1 MKKLTLSLCMGLSV
15 LLGGCVTQYS
25 ISEHEMEQ
33 YLSKEIH
40 FEVKQGNQLVGAQ
53 VRINDISVRLG
64 EKPDTM
70 SVSAAT
76 QVSITNPIFP
86 LKAQLSTTFEAKP
99 WYDSA
104 THSVY
109 LRQLELVK
117 VESTPKD
124 IEKAISSATPQVM
137 GYLRHFLENQPVYV
151 LDTKDSN
158 QALMAKMT
166 ESIQVVPGK
175 LVLKFTK

>member
-1 MKKLTLSLCMGLSV
+1 MKKLTLGIYLGLTT
-15 LLGGCVTQYS
+15 LLSGCVTQYS
-25 ISEHEMEQ
+25 ISEREMEQ
-33 YLSKEIH
+33 YLSKEMH
-40 FEVKQGNQLVGAQ
+40 FEVKQGNQFVGAEI
-53 VRINDISVRLG
+53 RINDITVKLG
-64 EKPDTM
+64 NKPDTM

-76 QVSITNPIFP
+76 QVSINNPLLP
-86 LKAQLSTTFEAKP
+86 LKAKLATTFEAKP
-99 WYDSA
+99 WYDSVS
-104 THSVY
+104 HSVY

-124 IEKAISSATPQVM
+124 IEKAISMATPQLM
-137 GYLRHFLENQPVYV
+137 SYLRTFLENQPVYV

-166 ESIQVVPGK
+166 ESIQVEPGK

>member
-1 MKKLTLSLCMGLSV
+1 MKKLILNICLGFTV

-25 ISEHEMEQ
+25 ISEREMEQ

-40 FEVKQGNQLVGAQ
+40 FEVKQGNQLIGAE

-117 VESTPKD
+117 VE
-124 IEKAISSATPQVM
+124 
-137 GYLRHFLENQPVYV
+137 
-151 LDTKDSN
+151 
-158 QALMAKMT
+158 
-166 ESIQVVPGK
+166 
-175 LVLKFTK
+175 

>member
-1 MKKLTLSLCMGLSV
+1 MNKITRTICLGITV

-25 ISEHEMEQ
+25 ISEREMEQ

-40 FEVKQGNQLVGAQ
+40 FEVKQGNQFVGAE

-76 QVSITNPIFP
+76 QVSIKNPILP
-86 LKAQLSTTFEAKP
+86 LSAKLTTTFEAKP

-137 GYLRHFLENQPVYV
+137 SYLRLFLENQAVYV

-166 ESIQVVPGK
+166 ESIQVAPGK

>member
-1 MKKLTLSLCMGLSV
+1 MKKLSRTICLGITV
-15 LLGGCVTQYS
+15 LLGGCVSQYS

-33 YLSKEIH
+33 YLRKEIH
-40 FEVKQGNQLVGAQ
+40 FEIKQGNKLVGAE

-64 EKPDTM
+64 AKPDTM

-76 QVSITNPIFP
+76 QVSIKNPIFP
-86 LKAQLSTTFEAKP
+86 LSAKLTTTFEAKP
-99 WYDSA
+99 WYNSA

-137 GYLRHFLENQPVYV
+137 GYLRQFLENQPVYV

-166 ESIQVVPGK
+166 ESIQVAPGK

>member
-1 MKKLTLSLCMGLSV
+1 MKTFIRTIGLGLTV
-15 LLGGCVTQYS
+15 LLSGCATQYS
-25 ISEHEMEQ
+25 ISEREMEQ

-40 FEVKQGNQLVGAQ
+40 FEVKQDTQLIGAEI
-53 VRINDISVRLG
+53 RINDIAVRLG

-70 SVSAAT
+70 SVSAT
-76 QVSITNPIFP
+76 TKVTINNPLLP
-86 LKAQLSTTFEAKP
+86 LNAHLTTTFEAKP
-99 WYDSA
+99 WYDNK

-124 IEKAISSATPQVM
+124 IERAINSATPQLM
-137 GYLRHFLENQPVYV
+137 SYLRVFLENQPVYV

-175 LVLKFTK
+175 LVLKFTP

>member
-1 MKKLTLSLCMGLSV
+1 MKKLPRTIYLGLTV
-15 LLGGCVTQYS
+15 LLGGCVSQYS

-33 YLSKEIH
+33 YLNKEIH
-40 FEVKQGNQLVGAQ
+40 FEIKQSNQLVGAE
-53 VRINDISVRLG
+53 VRINDISVKLG
-64 EKPDTM
+64 EKPDIM
-70 SVSAAT
+70 RVNAIT
-76 QVSITNPIFP
+76 QVSIKNPIFP
-86 LKAQLSTTFEAKP
+86 LNAKLTTTFEAKP
-99 WYDSA
+99 WYDST
-104 THSVY
+104 THSIY

-124 IEKAISSATPQVM
+124 IEKAISSTAPQLM
-137 GYLRHFLENQPVYV
+137 GYLRQFLENQPVYV

-166 ESIQVVPGK
+166 ESIQVAPGK

>member
-1 MKKLTLSLCMGLSV
+1 MNKFTRTICLGLTV
-15 LLGGCVTQYS
+15 LLSGCAAQYS
-25 ISEHEMEQ
+25 ISEREMEQ

-40 FEVKQGNQLVGAQ
+40 FEVKQGNQLIGAEI
-53 VRINDISVRLG
+53 RINDISVRLG

-70 SVSAAT
+70 SVSARTKVA
-76 QVSITNPIFP
+76 INNPLVP
-86 LKAQLSTTFEAKP
+86 LNAQLTTTFEAKP
-99 WYDSA
+99 WYDSK

-109 LRQLELVK
+109 LRQLELTK

-124 IEKAISSATPQVM
+124 IQKAISAVTPQLM
-137 GYLRHFLENQPVYV
+137 SYLRVFLENQPVYV
-151 LDTKDSN
+151 LDTQDSN

-175 LVLKFTK
+175 LVLKFTQ